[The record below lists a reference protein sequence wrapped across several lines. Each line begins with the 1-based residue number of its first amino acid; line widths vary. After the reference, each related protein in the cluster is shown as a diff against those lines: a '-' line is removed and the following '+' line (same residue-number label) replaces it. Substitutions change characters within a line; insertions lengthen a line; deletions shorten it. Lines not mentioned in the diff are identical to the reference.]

1 MILERFKVPEKDQV
15 LVSEAALRRTV
26 AQIFEK
32 LGVSADDAADA
43 ADVVTMTDLGGVE
56 THAVPNLLRA
66 YVRDYKAGKLDPR
79 PGWRIV
85 RESPGTAVID
95 AERRLGIIV
104 GPKAMRLAIDKARTV
119 GVGVVTVYN
128 SGHFGAIGHFAM
140 QAAQQNMVG
149 VCFTGAGLSVVPT
162 FAAKPMLGTNPI
174 AVAAPARREAPMLFD
189 AATSAIA
196 GNKIRLAIR
205 LGSPLLPGWV
215 TDKEG
220 NPITEEKPVF
230 DRDEYHQLPLGGT
243 REQGS
248 HKGYGFALMAEVLS
262 TVLAGA
268 LPTMLAPG
276 GGSKNHFAAY
286 NIEAFT
292 DLEQF
297 KDTMDRM
304 LETLRTAMV
313 QLDQRDAA
321 AIAPV
326 VDTAAAELGRLDVL
340 VNNAGWNIGV
350 PFRDLDGLTAD
361 LWDHI
366 NEVNLRGPFFLARA
380 AARHLRARGA
390 GRIVNVAS
398 VAGLRP
404 AGSSIAYAVS
414 KAGLIHLTRCLAV
427 ALAPEVTVNCV
438 APGLMEGTRMAKRLP
453 AEVVEST
460 RRLAVLQRSTAVEDV
475 AAQVVAFCRA
485 DSVTGQVLNID
496 GGVHFH

>member
-1 MILERFKVPEKDQV
+1 MILERFKVPQKDQV

-26 AQIFEK
+26 TQIFEK

-43 ADVVTMTDLGGVE
+43 ADVLTMTDLRGVE
-56 THAVPNLLRA
+56 TH
-66 YVRDYKAGKLDPR
+66 
-79 PGWRIV
+79 
-85 RESPGTAVID
+85 
-95 AERRLGIIV
+95 
-104 GPKAMRLAIDKARTV
+104 
-119 GVGVVTVYN
+119 GV
-128 SGHFGAIGHFAM
+128 S
-140 QAAQQNMVG
+140 NMLG

-304 LETLRTAMV
+304 LETLRTAPPAPGQERV
-313 QLDQRDAA
+313 LYPGLSEAEELQKRRAKGIPLHKEVLQWFGECTRELG
-321 AIAPV
+321 IAP
-326 VDTAAAELGRLDVL
+326 
-340 VNNAGWNIGV
+340 
-350 PFRDLDGLTAD
+350 
-361 LWDHI
+361 
-366 NEVNLRGPFFLARA
+366 LA
-380 AARHLRARGA
+380 
-390 GRIVNVAS
+390 
-398 VAGLRP
+398 
-404 AGSSIAYAVS
+404 SIS
-414 KAGLIHLTRCLAV
+414 
-427 ALAPEVTVNCV
+427 
-438 APGLMEGTRMAKRLP
+438 
-453 AEVVEST
+453 
-460 RRLAVLQRSTAVEDV
+460 
-475 AAQVVAFCRA
+475 
-485 DSVTGQVLNID
+485 
-496 GGVHFH
+496 

>member
-1 MILERFKVPEKDQV
+1 
-15 LVSEAALRRTV
+15 
-26 AQIFEK
+26 
-32 LGVSADDAADA
+32 
-43 ADVVTMTDLGGVE
+43 
-56 THAVPNLLRA
+56 
-66 YVRDYKAGKLDPR
+66 
-79 PGWRIV
+79 
-85 RESPGTAVID
+85 
-95 AERRLGIIV
+95 
-104 GPKAMRLAIDKARTV
+104 
-119 GVGVVTVYN
+119 VVTVFN

-140 QAAQQNMVG
+140 QAAQQDMVG

-304 LETLRTAMV
+304 LETLRTAPPAPGQERV
-313 QLDQRDAA
+313 LYPGLSEAEELQKRRAKGIPLHKEVLQWFGECTRELG
-321 AIAPV
+321 IAP
-326 VDTAAAELGRLDVL
+326 
-340 VNNAGWNIGV
+340 
-350 PFRDLDGLTAD
+350 
-361 LWDHI
+361 
-366 NEVNLRGPFFLARA
+366 LA
-380 AARHLRARGA
+380 
-390 GRIVNVAS
+390 
-398 VAGLRP
+398 
-404 AGSSIAYAVS
+404 SIS
-414 KAGLIHLTRCLAV
+414 
-427 ALAPEVTVNCV
+427 
-438 APGLMEGTRMAKRLP
+438 
-453 AEVVEST
+453 
-460 RRLAVLQRSTAVEDV
+460 
-475 AAQVVAFCRA
+475 
-485 DSVTGQVLNID
+485 
-496 GGVHFH
+496 